1 LDLMYDASKPPRI
14 GDIAIARTTAK
25 RVLMR
30 GLRTS
35 EVLEWFLENIK
46 KCVVGQPRIR

>member
-1 LDLMYDASKPPRI
+1 MV
-14 GDIAIARTTAK
+14 RTTAML
-25 RVLMR
+25 VLMR

-46 KCVVGQPRIR
+46 KCVAANHV

>member
-1 LDLMYDASKPPRI
+1 MV
-14 GDIAIARTTAK
+14 RTTAK
-25 RVLMR
+25 LVIMR

-46 KCVVGQPRIR
+46 KCVVGKPRIR